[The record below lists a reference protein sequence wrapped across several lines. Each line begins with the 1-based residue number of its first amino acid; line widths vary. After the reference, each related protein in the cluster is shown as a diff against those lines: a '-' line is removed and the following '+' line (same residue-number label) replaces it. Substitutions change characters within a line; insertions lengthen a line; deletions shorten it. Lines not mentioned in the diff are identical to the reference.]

1 MSTNANAEVT
11 TDQLLADL
19 KTVMN
24 DAEALLRATSTQTGE
39 KIQEVRARAEES
51 LRQAKQRL
59 SSIEDE
65 ALRRAREVADAT
77 DEYVRENPWQSVGIA
92 AGVGLLVGLL
102 LAGARVRCRAEARP
116 TAQHMAALPQEQPQS
131 TTGLFQSLSNFA
143 GSLIA
148 IAHTRLQLLT
158 TELQEEVRQVGA
170 ILLWAFIA
178 AFTAL
183 LASVPRLRSPSSSC
197 SGIPIALPLRWR

>member
-24 DAEALLRATSTQTGE
+24 DAEALLRATSTQTGD

-65 ALRRAREVADAT
+65 ALRRAREVADAA
-77 DEYVRENPWQSVGIA
+77 DDYVRDNPWQSVGIA

-102 LAGARVRCRAEARP
+102 LARR
-116 TAQHMAALPQEQPQS
+116 
-131 TTGLFQSLSNFA
+131 
-143 GSLIA
+143 
-148 IAHTRLQLLT
+148 
-158 TELQEEVRQVGA
+158 
-170 ILLWAFIA
+170 
-178 AFTAL
+178 
-183 LASVPRLRSPSSSC
+183 
-197 SGIPIALPLRWR
+197 

>member
-1 MSTNANAEVT
+1 MSTNAANSEVT

-59 SSIEDE
+59 STIEDE

-92 AGVGLLVGLL
+92 AGVGLLLGLL
-102 LAGARVRCRAEARP
+102 LSRR
-116 TAQHMAALPQEQPQS
+116 
-131 TTGLFQSLSNFA
+131 
-143 GSLIA
+143 
-148 IAHTRLQLLT
+148 
-158 TELQEEVRQVGA
+158 
-170 ILLWAFIA
+170 
-178 AFTAL
+178 
-183 LASVPRLRSPSSSC
+183 
-197 SGIPIALPLRWR
+197 

>member
-1 MSTNANAEVT
+1 MSTNAANAANGGEVT

-92 AGVGLLVGLL
+92 AGVGLLLGLL
-102 LAGARVRCRAEARP
+102 LSRR
-116 TAQHMAALPQEQPQS
+116 
-131 TTGLFQSLSNFA
+131 
-143 GSLIA
+143 
-148 IAHTRLQLLT
+148 
-158 TELQEEVRQVGA
+158 
-170 ILLWAFIA
+170 
-178 AFTAL
+178 
-183 LASVPRLRSPSSSC
+183 
-197 SGIPIALPLRWR
+197 

>member
-1 MSTNANAEVT
+1 MSTNATNAAADSEVT
-11 TDQLLADL
+11 TDQLLTDL

-59 SSIEDE
+59 SSLEDE

-102 LAGARVRCRAEARP
+102 LARR
-116 TAQHMAALPQEQPQS
+116 
-131 TTGLFQSLSNFA
+131 
-143 GSLIA
+143 
-148 IAHTRLQLLT
+148 
-158 TELQEEVRQVGA
+158 
-170 ILLWAFIA
+170 
-178 AFTAL
+178 
-183 LASVPRLRSPSSSC
+183 
-197 SGIPIALPLRWR
+197 